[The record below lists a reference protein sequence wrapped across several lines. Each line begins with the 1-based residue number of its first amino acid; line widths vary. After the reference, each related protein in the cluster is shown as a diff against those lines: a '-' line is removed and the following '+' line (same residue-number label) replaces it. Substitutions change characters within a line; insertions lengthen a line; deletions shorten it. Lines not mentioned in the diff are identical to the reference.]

1 MWSAAAGGDFVICLN
16 RSTGAG
22 FGAPSLPAIP
32 PRAPHSGLSGLQHG
46 AADFSHA
53 VESSQ
58 GLGGSEQFNT
68 GLCGKV
74 VCCWKIV
81 ELVKKATHTHRP
93 EASRGLVTDVRQ
105 NWIWV
110 FRIQYLSRQ

>member
-16 RSTGAG
+16 RSTDAG

-32 PRAPHSGLSGLQHG
+32 PRAPHSELSGLQHD
-46 AADFSHA
+46 AAGFSHA

-58 GLGGSEQFNT
+58 DLGGPGQLKT
-68 GLCGKV
+68 CLCGKC
-74 VCCWKIV
+74 VCALKIV
-81 ELVKKATHTHRP
+81 ELVKKATHTHTRP

-105 NWIWV
+105 NWI
-110 FRIQYLSRQ
+110 